1 MKVGI
6 FTGPQKIGWHE
17 LRDAWLHADRHG
29 YDSAWTWDHLIALHG
44 DLEDPHYEGWTLVA
58 ALAALTSH
66 VQMGH
71 LVTANTLRHPA
82 LLAKMATTVDHV
94 ANGRLVVGIGT
105 GYYAEE
111 HDRYGIP
118 LPDKVTRAAML
129 RESIQVLK
137 GMWAPGR
144 LTFAGEHYHITDA
157 PAEPKPVTGNIPL
170 LLGGAGER
178 MLRLTAQEAD
188 IWNLPDGQY
197 GIDVERLRTKVE
209 TLERYCD
216 EIGRDPAEIEK
227 SMSLTVFVDPD
238 AAALGRRYDAF
249 HAYRGWDEATTR
261 RHVVLGSPD
270 QVIEELKA
278 FEAVGLDHFMI
289 HLVPGSNFEDLAIFS
304 DLCLKHVQAG

>member
-44 DLEDPHYEGWTLVA
+44 DLDDPHYEGWTLVA

-82 LLAKMATTVDHV
+82 LLAKMAATVDHV

>member
-17 LRDAWLHADRHG
+17 LRDAWLHADRHR

-44 DLEDPHYEGWTLVA
+44 DLDDPHYEGWTLVA

-66 VQMGH
+66 VQIGH

-82 LLAKMATTVDHV
+82 LLGKMAATVDHV
-94 ANGRLVVGIGT
+94 SSGRLAVGIGT

-111 HDRYGIP
+111 HDRFGIP

-144 LTFAGEHYHITDA
+144 ANFQGEHYRITDA
-157 PAEPKPVTGNIPL
+157 PAEPKPVNGSIPL

-178 MLRLTAQEAD
+178 MLRLTAREAD

-216 EIGRDPAEIEK
+216 EIGRDPAGIEK
-227 SMSLTVFVDPD
+227 TMSLAVFVDPD
-238 AAALGRRYDAF
+238 AAALKRRYDAF
-249 HAYRGWDEATTR
+249 QAYRGWDDATAR
-261 RHVVLGSPD
+261 RAGVTGRGGRGAEGVRGGRPPALHARPRSRRQLRGSR
-270 QVIEELKA
+270 
-278 FEAVGLDHFMI
+278 
-289 HLVPGSNFEDLAIFS
+289 DLQRALPPPPAMRS
-304 DLCLKHVQAG
+304 QR

>member
-17 LRDAWLHADRHG
+17 LRDAWLHADRHR

-44 DLEDPHYEGWTLVA
+44 DLDDPHYEGWTLVA

-66 VQMGH
+66 VQIGH

-82 LLAKMATTVDHV
+82 LLGKMAATVDHV
-94 ANGRLVVGIGT
+94 SSGRLAVGIGT

-111 HDRYGIP
+111 HDRFGIP

-144 LTFAGEHYHITDA
+144 ANFQGEHYRITDA
-157 PAEPKPVTGNIPL
+157 PAEPKPVNGSIPL

-178 MLRLTAQEAD
+178 MLRLTAREAD

-216 EIGRDPAEIEK
+216 EIGRDPAGIEK
-227 SMSLTVFVDPD
+227 TMSLAVFVDPD
-238 AAALGRRYDAF
+238 AAALKRRYDAF
-249 HAYRGWDEATTR
+249 QAYRGWDDATTR

-270 QVIEELKA
+270 EVVEELKA
-278 FEAVGLDHFMI
+278 FEAAGLQHFMLG
-289 HLVPGSNFEDLAIFS
+289 LVPGVNYEDLAIFS
-304 DLCLKHVQAG
+304 ELCLPHLR

>member
-6 FTGPQKIGWHE
+6 FTGPQGIGWHE
-17 LRDAWLHADRHG
+17 LRDAWLHADRHR

-44 DLEDPHYEGWTLVA
+44 GLDDPHYEGWTLVA

-66 VQMGH
+66 VQVGH

-82 LLAKMATTVDHV
+82 LLGKMAATVDHV
-94 ANGRLVVGIGT
+94 SNGRLIVGIGT

-111 HDRYGIP
+111 HNRYGIP

-144 LTFAGEHYHITDA
+144 LTFAGEHYRITDA
-157 PAEPKPVTGNIPL
+157 PAEPKPVTGKIPL

-178 MLRLTAQEAD
+178 MLRLTAAEAD

-197 GIDVERLRTKVE
+197 GIDVERLRTKVDL
-209 TLERYCD
+209 LERYCD

-227 SMSLTVFVDPD
+227 SMSLTVFVDAD
-238 AAALGRRYDAF
+238 AAALKRRYDAF
-249 HAYRGWDEATTR
+249 HAFRGWDEPTTR

-278 FEAVGLDHFMI
+278 FEEVGLDHFMI
-289 HLVPGSNFEDLAIFS
+289 HLVPGSNYEDLAIFS
-304 DLCLKHVQAG
+304 DTCLLHLR

>member
-6 FTGPQKIGWHE
+6 FTGPQKISWAE
-17 LRDAWLHADRHG
+17 LKAAWQHADANG

>member
-1 MKVGI
+1 MKNGI

-17 LRDAWLHADRHG
+17 LRDAWLHADRHR

-44 DLEDPHYEGWTLVA
+44 DLDDPHYEGWTLVA

-66 VQMGH
+66 VQVGH

-82 LLAKMATTVDHV
+82 LLAKMAATVDHV
-94 ANGRLVVGIGT
+94 SNGRLVVGIGT

-144 LTFAGEHYHITDA
+144 LTFAGEHYRITDA
-157 PAEPKPVTGNIPL
+157 PAEPKPVNGKIPL

-178 MLRLTAQEAD
+178 MLRLTAQAAD
-188 IWNLPDGQY
+188 LWNLPDGQY

-227 SMSLTVFVDPD
+227 SMSLAVFVDPD
-238 AAALGRRYDAF
+238 AAALKRRYDAF
-249 HAYRGWDEATTR
+249 QAYRGWDEATTR

-278 FEAVGLDHFMI
+278 FAAAGLDHFMI
-289 HLVPGSNFEDLAIFS
+289 QLVPGSNYEDLAIFS
-304 DLCLKHVQAG
+304 ETCLPHLR

>member
-1 MKVGI
+1 M
-6 FTGPQKIGWHE
+6 
-17 LRDAWLHADRHG
+17 
-29 YDSAWTWDHLIALHG
+29 
-44 DLEDPHYEGWTLVA
+44 
-58 ALAALTSH
+58 
-66 VQMGH
+66 
-71 LVTANTLRHPA
+71 TANTLRHPA
-82 LLAKMATTVDHV
+82 LLAKMAATVDHV
-94 ANGRLVVGIGT
+94 SNGRLVVGIGT

-144 LTFAGEHYHITDA
+144 LTFAGEHYRITDA
-157 PAEPKPVTGNIPL
+157 PAEPKPVTGKIPL

-188 IWNLPDGQY
+188 LWNLPDGQY
-197 GIDVERLRTKVE
+197 GIDLERLRTKVE
-209 TLERYCD
+209 LLERYCD

-238 AAALGRRYDAF
+238 ADALKRRYDAF
-249 HAYRGWDEATTR
+249 HAYRGWDDATTR

-270 QVIEELKA
+270 EVIAELKA

-304 DLCLKHVQAG
+304 DTCLPHLRRP

>member
-44 DLEDPHYEGWTLVA
+44 DLDDPHYEGWTLVA

-238 AAALGRRYDAF
+238 AAALGCRYDAF

-270 QVIEELKA
+270 QVVEELKT
-278 FEAVGLDHFMI
+278 FEAAGLQHFMLG
-289 HLVPGSNFEDLAIFS
+289 LVPGVNYEDLAIFS
-304 DLCLKHVQAG
+304 ELCLPHLR